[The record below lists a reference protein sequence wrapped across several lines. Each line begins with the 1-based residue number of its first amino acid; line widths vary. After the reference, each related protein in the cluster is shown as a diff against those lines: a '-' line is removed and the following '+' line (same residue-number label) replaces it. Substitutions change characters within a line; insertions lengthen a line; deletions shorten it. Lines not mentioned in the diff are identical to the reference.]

1 MKKLAL
7 IMSVV
12 MLMTLTT
19 GIVFSAEEKATQVE
33 MLTGTVQDIDA
44 EGGMIVILAN
54 DEEQTL
60 KAEPKMLEGI
70 DVGQKVNIEK
80 SGDVIKSIR
89 VDTGSQ
95 E

>member
-1 MKKLAL
+1 MKKLVL
-7 IMSVV
+7 ILSVV
-12 MLMTLTT
+12 MLIALTA
-19 GIVFSAEEKATQVE
+19 GIAFAAEEKAVKIE
-33 MLTGTVQDIDA
+33 MLTGTVQDVNAQD
-44 EGGMIVILAN
+44 GMIVVLAN
-54 DEEQTL
+54 DQEQTL

-89 VDTGSQ
+89 VDTGSN

>member
-12 MLMTLTT
+12 MLVALTA
-19 GIVFSAEEKATQVE
+19 GIVFSAEEKGAQIE
-33 MLTGTVQDIDA
+33 MLTGTVQEVNAD
-44 EGGMIVILAN
+44 EGTIVILAN

-80 SGDVIKSIR
+80 SGEVIKSIR
-89 VDTGSQ
+89 VNTGS
-95 E
+95 EE

>member
-12 MLMTLTT
+12 MLMALTA
-19 GIVFSAEEKATQVE
+19 GIVFSAEEKVAQIE
-33 MLTGTVQDIDA
+33 MLTGTVQEVNAD
-44 EGGMIVILAN
+44 EGTIVILAN

-80 SGDVIKSIR
+80 SGEVIKSIR
-89 VDTGSQ
+89 VNTGS
-95 E
+95 EE

>member
-12 MLMTLTT
+12 MLMALTA
-19 GIVFSAEEKATQVE
+19 GIVFSAEEKATQIE
-33 MLTGTVQDIDA
+33 MLSGTVQEVNAD
-44 EGGMIVILAN
+44 EGMIVILAN